1 MKKHFD
7 LWGPFLVGDLACR
20 LWGGGALRQSRSQ
33 AGGNQFPDAAQG
45 REACGQPG
53 PQLGTLTTLGPATP
67 EVASVLVPI
76 LQTRLLRL
84 HEPHVGWAGV
94 LTPGHGSRNGL
105 YLFHHII
112 SSYRKNSTPNP
123 SGCLSCLCLFFLSFL
138 SVDHF

>member
-1 MKKHFD
+1 M
-7 LWGPFLVGDLACR
+7 GPFL
-20 LWGGGALRQSRSQ
+20 GGGSRMPSLGWGALRQSRSQ
-33 AGGNQFPDAAQG
+33 PGGDQFPDAAQG

-53 PQLGTLTTLGPATP
+53 PPLGTLTTLGPATP

-76 LQTRLLRL
+76 LQARLLRL
-84 HEPHVGWAGV
+84 LEPHVGRAGIP
-94 LTPGHGSRNGL
+94 TPGHGSRNGL

-112 SSYRKNSTPNP
+112 SSYGKNSTPNP

>member
-7 LWGPFLVGDLACR
+7 LWGPFLVGDLACH
-20 LWGGGALRQSRSQ
+20 LWGGGGTA
-33 AGGNQFPDAAQG
+33 AVKVPGWGWDAAQG

-84 HEPHVGWAGV
+84 LEPHVGWAGV
-94 LTPGHGSRNGL
+94 LTPGPGSRNGP

-112 SSYRKNSTPNP
+112 SSYRKNSTPSP

-138 SVDHF
+138 SVGHF

>member
-7 LWGPFLVGDLACR
+7 LWGPFLGGDLACR

-45 REACGQPG
+45 REACSQLR

-76 LQTRLLRL
+76 LQMRLLRL
-84 HEPHVGWAGV
+84 HSPMWGGQGSSLQDTAPEMVTTSSITSSHPTGKIQPP
-94 LTPGHGSRNGL
+94 TPLAASHSL
-105 YLFHHII
+105 
-112 SSYRKNSTPNP
+112 P
-123 SGCLSCLCLFFLSFL
+123 FLSF
-138 SVDHF
+138 